1 MEKFMKKLLLL
12 FLVLMVS
19 CNCLFAESQN
29 GDVPS
34 KAIGVAFETGPEYFM
49 HLGLSYQQWFNN
61 GIGFQGTLGG
71 LWTPKEGF
79 ISTLVDFQKKFVSH
93 YFEKRD
99 ITTLLFGWISGGFIH
114 SSVLKHDYIDGDSEN
129 PQSIEVLENMNIFSI
144 GAGFG
149 VDVIIS
155 DHISYPIK
163 IGFTGV
169 MADKM
174 SVNLTFGTG
183 IRYRF

>member
-1 MEKFMKKLLLL
+1 
-12 FLVLMVS
+12 
-19 CNCLFAESQN
+19 
-29 GDVPS
+29 
-34 KAIGVAFETGPEYFM
+34 
-49 HLGLSYQQWFNN
+49 
-61 GIGFQGTLGG
+61 
-71 LWTPKEGF
+71 
-79 ISTLVDFQKKFVSH
+79 
-93 YFEKRD
+93 
-99 ITTLLFGWISGGFIH
+99 LLFGWISGGFIH